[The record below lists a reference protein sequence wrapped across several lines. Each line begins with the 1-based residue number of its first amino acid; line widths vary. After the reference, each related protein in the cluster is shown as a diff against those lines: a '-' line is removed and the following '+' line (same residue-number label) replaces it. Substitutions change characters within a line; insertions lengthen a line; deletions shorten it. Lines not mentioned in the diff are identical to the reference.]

1 LKDKKNYE
9 ETRIV
14 EKTTMFEIYNKKK
27 SKAEDKRENFFVM
40 IKKRKNLD
48 EDTQK
53 ILKMRY

>member
-27 SKAEDKRENFFVM
+27 SKAEDKREKIFVM